1 MDNKPRK
8 RWVAGLLSLIQPGL
22 GQIYNGQLPKAII
35 IYALSLVLIPGIII
49 CLNTMFIRVFLI
61 VLVVLVPTYYLW
73 AIIDAIKTAG
83 RFSSEYHPQKYNKV
97 FAYIGIFLLAAILTN
112 ALIATARNHFIRAYK
127 FPSTSMEPTVL
138 MGDHILVDR
147 REQARNPRRGDL
159 IVFKYPKDESKDFM
173 KRVVAVGGDTIEIRN
188 KQLIVN
194 GYPVKESC
202 IIYVDQLAIPATQS
216 PRDNFGP
223 FDVSVNSFFVLG
235 DNRDRSL
242 DSRFFGVVDKSKIM
256 GTVKSIY
263 WSWDSQQSSVRW
275 ERIGKEVL

>member
-35 IYALSLVLIPGIII
+35 IYALSLVLIPGIIL
-49 CLNTMFIRVFLI
+49 CLNTTFIRVFLI
-61 VLVVLVPTYYLW
+61 MLVVLVPTYYLW

-97 FAYIGIFLLAAILTN
+97 VAYIGIFLLAAILAN
-112 ALIATARNHFIRAYK
+112 ALIATSAYK

-138 MGDHILVDR
+138 AGDHILVDR

-159 IVFKYPKDESKDFM
+159 IVFKYPKDESKVFM
-173 KRVVAVGGDTIEIRN
+173 QRVVAVGGDTIEIRN

-194 GYPVKESC
+194 GYPVKES
-202 IIYVDQLAIPATQS
+202 YVMNVDQFAIPATQS
-216 PRDNFGP
+216 PRDNLGP
-223 FDVSVNSFFVLG
+223 FTVSAHSFFVLV

-242 DSRFFGVVDKSKIM
+242 DSRFFGVLDQSKIM
-256 GTVKSIY
+256 GTVKGIY
-263 WSWDSQQSSVRW
+263 WSWDSQENSVRW